1 MVRAVASTGDGSYT
15 VRHTCSGKISSA
27 VRVGCDSSLSVT
39 FEGIVLL
46 CDKQLP
52 KSSPSNSF
60 RLLIGESEKADDLT
74 FITNNEGFLR
84 EIDVALMTAASSPKV
99 VHLFAEEVESA
110 SAANRVPPSS
120 SPAVKVVT
128 SRHASLNAFDLL
140 SGVFNTRTPSSLKGK
155 KGGGNSDDEL
165 SSVEGSDNIESNAGE
180 GHMSQDCGAAK
191 EHCKTGTPNKKKVD
205 WFRRH

>member
-1 MVRAVASTGDGSYT
+1 MLLGPLQHFAVHFTSFNIHSIVQHLLLSCSSVASSAVREVIKIVVRAVASTGGGSYT
-15 VRHTCSGKISSA
+15 VRQTCSGKISSA

-128 SRHASLNAFDLL
+128 S
-140 SGVFNTRTPSSLKGK
+140 
-155 KGGGNSDDEL
+155 
-165 SSVEGSDNIESNAGE
+165 
-180 GHMSQDCGAAK
+180 
-191 EHCKTGTPNKKKVD
+191 
-205 WFRRH
+205 

>member
-1 MVRAVASTGDGSYT
+1 M
-15 VRHTCSGKISSA
+15 
-27 VRVGCDSSLSVT
+27 T

-110 SAANRVPPSS
+110 SEANRVPPSS

-155 KGGGNSDDEL
+155 KGGVNSDDEL
-165 SSVEGSDNIESNAGE
+165 SSVEGSDDIESNAGE

>member
-1 MVRAVASTGDGSYT
+1 M
-15 VRHTCSGKISSA
+15 
-27 VRVGCDSSLSVT
+27 T

-52 KSSPSNSF
+52 NSSPSNSF

-84 EIDVALMTAASSPKV
+84 EIDVALMTAASFPKV

-110 SAANRVPPSS
+110 SAANRVPPFS

-128 SRHASLNAFDLL
+128 SRHTSFDLL

-155 KGGGNSDDEL
+155 KGGVNSDDEL
-165 SSVEGSDNIESNAGE
+165 SSVEGSDDIESNAGE

-191 EHCKTGTPNKKKVD
+191 EHCKTGTPN
-205 WFRRH
+205 